1 MKVTIEKANEWA
13 MMSCS
18 RWCKSR
24 RIRDFNR
31 GLYLALV
38 ETAYKIPE
46 LKKYSEKSLAGDYQ
60 TNSYPWPFVH
70 PDFANWEEEYNA
82 KDCTLVLD
90 RSGCIV
96 KHDTSYIAW
105 KIYESTGEWPRKTSK
120 SIICD
125 LDWIKFLS
133 KSGYHEMADE
143 PIPGHKYVGIYPI
156 DKNLSVG
163 LWYETTISDLEPGQ
177 ENENIIVST
186 YIQKRYT
193 VIRINSEKVSWIKI
207 K

>member
-38 ETAYKIPE
+38 ESVYKIPE
-46 LKKYSEKSLAGDYQ
+46 LKQYSEKSLSGDYR

-70 PDFANWEEEYNA
+70 PNFANWEENYDTR
-82 KDCTLVLD
+82 DCTLVLD
-90 RSGCIV
+90 RSGCVV

-105 KIYESTGEWPRKTSK
+105 KIYESTGKWPRKTSK
-120 SIICD
+120 TIISD
-125 LDWIKFLS
+125 LDWLKFLS
-133 KSGYHEMADE
+133 KSGYCEMAKE

-156 DKNLSVG
+156 DNNISVG
-163 LWYETTISDLEPGQ
+163 LWYEATTSNPKSKQ
-177 ENENIIVST
+177 EDKNTIVST
-186 YIQKRYT
+186 YIQKKFA
-193 VIRINSEKVSWIKI
+193 VFQINSEKATWIKI